1 MTSTERKLYTA
12 IPSQINPVQV
22 LELVHKGSV
31 TSKYMQ
37 VLKSVSAI
45 ADDVISEWLNINV
58 KTFRTY
64 KSKSVKIKEDLQEHT
79 LMLLSL
85 MKHGEE
91 VFGDTETFNTWLDT
105 DNFYL
110 NWKKPNAYLNTIS
123 GIQFVDDQLTG
134 MEYGDN
140 A

>member
-1 MTSTERKLYTA
+1 MTRSEQNIYTG
-12 IPSQINPVQV
+12 IPTQINPTQV
-22 LELVHKGSV
+22 LALVHAGTV
-31 TSKYMQ
+31 TSKYMN
-37 VLKSVSAI
+37 VLKAVSAI

-58 KTFRTY
+58 KTFRSY
-64 KSKSVKIKEDLQEHT
+64 KSKNVKIKEDLQEHT

-85 MKHGEE
+85 MKHGAE
-91 VFGDTETFNTWLDT
+91 VFGTADNFNTWLDT

-110 NWKKPNAYLNTIS
+110 NWKKPNIYLNTIS
-123 GIQFVDDQLTG
+123 GIQFIDDQLTG